1 MKRHLIHACCA
12 VAILAAATITSLVL
26 SGCDTEAASELTV
39 RVVPDAITILLDET
53 VVFTASRGFE
63 YAWSLADDS
72 LGTLNTRTGST
83 VAYTSR
89 DDPGPSNTTLQV
101 LTVVSSVREFSGA
114 TNATDDIFS
123 VSADSLI
130 THVGIIPPP
139 STTSM

>member
-1 MKRHLIHACCA
+1 MKRTVIHAGCA
-12 VAILAAATITSLVL
+12 VAVLAAATLTTLAL
-26 SGCDTEAASELTV
+26 SGCETESASELTV

-53 VVFTASRGFE
+53 VVFTASGGFE

-72 LGTLNTRTGST
+72 LGTLNTRTGSS

-114 TNATDDIFS
+114 TNVTDDIFT
-123 VSADSLI
+123 VSADSHI

-139 STTSM
+139 ISTSM